1 MNTGVDR
8 LRPRSRFGL
17 VWSAQQF
24 ANDLATGDERDGTTG
39 SRKQLGSRIN
49 SEQVIRGAEDVL
61 RIDREV
67 DDIGGSRIRR
77 TDHLPARDTRTS
89 EQLAVGARPVASPRR
104 SCCRSAACGR
114 VRSGKAPARVESKSV
129 RCP

>member
-1 MNTGVDR
+1 MSEDEGVDR

-17 VWSAQQF
+17 VWPAQQF
-24 ANDLATGDERDGTTG
+24 ANDLATEDDRNGPTE
-39 SRKQLGSRIN
+39 SRKQLVSRIN
-49 SEQVIRGAEDVL
+49 SEQQVIRSAEDVL

-104 SCCRSAACGR
+104 S
-114 VRSGKAPARVESKSV
+114 
-129 RCP
+129 